1 VGSIAVDPKVARD
14 WLDTVDRARSA
25 DADDSVLVLSSPAQP
40 WAELARVYEDNGQP
54 VDARRLRYAWA
65 RRANRHSPPAATLVQ
80 TLYRITSGYG
90 HYPFLALAWLV
101 LLFVAAFTITSV
113 AHDDFTTPTTRVIA
127 DHEFPGAEA
136 SGAPGR
142 VTAGLCENP
151 EWDTSCLNSIEYAF
165 GVTLAPA
172 IKASAWEPPP
182 GPTAY
187 ILHAFRTLSWIF
199 VGFLLA
205 GLTGL
210 LRKA

>member
-1 VGSIAVDPKVARD
+1 VGHV
-14 WLDTVDRARSA
+14 
-25 DADDSVLVLSSPAQP
+25 
-40 WAELARVYEDNGQP
+40 
-54 VDARRLRYAWA
+54 
-65 RRANRHSPPAATLVQ
+65 
-80 TLYRITSGYG
+80 
-90 HYPFLALAWLV
+90 
-101 LLFVAAFTITSV
+101 
-113 AHDDFTTPTTRVIA
+113 
-127 DHEFPGAEA
+127 
-136 SGAPGR
+136 
-142 VTAGLCENP
+142 
-151 EWDTSCLNSIEYAF
+151 LNSIEYAF